1 MGASMVAPLADLLV
15 VIDDLNGLIQGVVTV
30 VEGLGRRAPS
40 LKVAGEILREAD
52 GRRRGVWW
60 KETVEEGPG
69 RGGGGGGPGV
79 Y

>member
-1 MGASMVAPLADLLV
+1 MGASMVAPLAELLTVIGDL
-15 VIDDLNGLIQGVVTV
+15 DGLIEGVVAV

-60 KETVEEGPG
+60 KENVGEGPG
-69 RGGGGGGPGV
+69 RGGGGGAGV